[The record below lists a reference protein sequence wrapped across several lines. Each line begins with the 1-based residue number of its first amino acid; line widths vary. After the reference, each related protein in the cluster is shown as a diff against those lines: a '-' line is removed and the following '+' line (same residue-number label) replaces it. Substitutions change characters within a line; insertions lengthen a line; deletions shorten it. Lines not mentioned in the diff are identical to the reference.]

1 MVKTLIRHDPYPHRT
16 HVGEQGG
23 DKMTLKQDY
32 TQSRKTLAEVRV
44 GPSPNLEM
52 LKSLLKHKKDPQADA

>member
-1 MVKTLIRHDPYPHRT
+1 
-16 HVGEQGG
+16 
-23 DKMTLKQDY
+23 MTLKQDY

-44 GPSPNLEM
+44 GRSPNLEM